1 MEKKKLPWWTWVL
14 PIAIFHIATRLSL
27 TYQIAPGVSTFYF
40 PVALGF
46 VMVRWW
52 GYRILPALYINSV
65 LSAGLWGINKIEYYP
80 IFGLLDVLEVWLSYL
95 LVKERFK
102 ETAWSPNPTDLIIYG
117 VHGVMIPAGITA
129 LIAQL
134 FLLLTQNTTS
144 ASAPWNGINAFL
156 GDMMGGIALSLP
168 LLIVLT
174 PLMEKRKLNIFPV
187 DNFELQW
194 RWTIPLNEKGLLLT
208 GAIVVLVLSISA
220 PIFRTWY
227 FMGFF
232 VLLPAI
238 WYGLEF
244 SIIVNTFIAFLT
256 LAYPA
261 IAGQRWPQ
269 TIDSIQIVATLLTLS
284 FTALVA
290 GSAVSYFRKRLTRV
304 KNAENELKL
313 AKDQAE
319 EASRAKSDFLARMS
333 HEIRTPLN
341 SVLGM
346 LELLKET
353 NLSKDQE
360 RYLTLFSHAGENLK
374 ALINDLLDFSKI
386 EAKALTIENI
396 SYNLHSTIR
405 SVFEILQIKAEEKGL
420 RFELNIA
427 NDVPLFQM
435 GDPTRLRQVL
445 FNLIGNAL
453 KFTDEGEV
461 YIDVTVEPAPEKVI
475 EDIKPVQEAFT
486 ETPEGSFDETEK
498 LTGKTTEVPAKKTSF
513 GKLLIDVR
521 DTGIGIPRDKQQIIF
536 SPFVQGETAITRK
549 YGGTGLG
556 LVISKNLVEIMGG
569 QMELRSL
576 AGRGTTFRIILPHR
590 PDLLGPQEKAK
601 ATPAKWPAYFGDRR
615 FKILLVDDSE
625 DNRVLITH
633 YLKSMPFDF
642 VEAVNGKEA
651 VERYNET
658 KFDLIFMD
666 MQMPVMSGYKA
677 TELIRHIEKEQHR
690 PHTCIIAL
698 TATAVLEDLQRTI
711 SSGCDQYMVK
721 PVKKAE
727 VVDALI
733 HALTTKV
740 PDSEAFKEPPSP
752 SI

>member
-1 MEKKKLPWWTWVL
+1 MEKQKLPWWTWVL
-14 PIAIFHIATRLSL
+14 PLAIFHLGTRLSL

-46 VMVRWW
+46 VLIRWW
-52 GYRILPALYINSV
+52 GYRVLPALYINSV
-65 LSAGLWGINKIEYYP
+65 LSAGLWGLNKVEFYP
-80 IFGLLDVLEVWLSYL
+80 LFGLIETFEVWISYL
-95 LVKERFK
+95 LIKERFK
-102 ETAWSPNPTDLIIYG
+102 NTLWSPNPTDLIIYG
-117 VHGVMIPAGITA
+117 IQGVMIPAGIA
-129 LIAQL
+129 ACLSQGILI
-134 FLLLTQNTTS
+134 LTGNSNSDS
-144 ASAPWNGINAFL
+144 AIWVGISAFI
-156 GDMMGGIALSLP
+156 GDLMGGVSVSLP
-168 LLIVLT
+168 LLIILT
-174 PLMEKRKLNIFPV
+174 PVLEKRKLNLFPV

-194 RWTIPLNEKGLLLT
+194 KWRIPLKEKVLL
-208 GAIVVLVLSISA
+208 AIGVSLALVLSISL
-220 PIFRTWY
+220 PIFRVWY
-227 FMGFF
+227 FMGIF

-244 SIIVNTFIAFLT
+244 AIIVNSFISFLT

-261 IAGQRWPQ
+261 LAGQKWPQ
-269 TIDSIQIVATLLTLS
+269 TLDSTQIVATLLTLN

-290 GSAVSYFRKRLTRV
+290 GSAVSYFRKRLSRV
-304 KNAENELKL
+304 ISAENELKV
-313 AKDQAE
+313 AKEQAE
-319 EASRAKSDFLARMS
+319 DASRAKSEFLARMS

-420 RFELNIA
+420 KFELNFA
-427 NDVPLFQM
+427 EDVPLYQM

-461 YIDVTVEPAPEKVI
+461 YINVSVEKAP
-475 EDIKPVQEAFT
+475 QE
-486 ETPEGSFDETEK
+486 
-498 LTGKTTEVPAKKTSF
+498 
-513 GKLLIDVR
+513 KLLIEVR
-521 DTGIGIPRDKQQIIF
+521 DTGIGIPREKQQVIF
-536 SPFVQGETAITRK
+536 SPFVQGESNITRR

-569 QMELRSL
+569 DIELRSL
-576 AGRGTTFRIILPHR
+576 AGRGTTFRITLPYR
-590 PDLLGPQEKAK
+590 PDMTGPQEKAK
-601 ATPAKWPAYFGDRR
+601 AAVTKWPESLSQRR
-615 FKILLVDDSE
+615 YKILLVDDSE

-651 VERYNET
+651 VEKCKDNV
-658 KFDLIFMD
+658 FDLIFMD

-677 TELIRHIEKEQHR
+677 TEIIRHIEKENKR
-690 PHTCIIAL
+690 PRTYIIAL
-698 TATAVLEDLQRTI
+698 TATAVLEELQRTI

-727 VVDALI
+727 VVEALI
-733 HALTTKV
+733 QAFTTKV
-740 PDSEAFKEPPSP
+740 PKSEAFKEPPSP

>member
-1 MEKKKLPWWTWVL
+1 MPWWTWVL
-14 PIAIFHIATRLSL
+14 PLVIFHLGTRLSL
-27 TYQIAPGVSTFYF
+27 TYQIAPGISTFYF
-40 PVALGF
+40 PVAFGF

-52 GYRILPALYINSV
+52 GYRVIPALYINAT
-65 LSAGLWGINKIEYYP
+65 LSAGLWGIKEIEFYP
-80 IFGLLDVLEVWLSYL
+80 LFGLVETLEVWLSYL

-102 ETAWSPNPTDLIIYG
+102 DAPWSPNPTDLIIYG
-117 VHGVMIPAGITA
+117 VHGVMIPAGIAAVLGQGVLLLSGDATTGTA
-129 LIAQL
+129 LLVGFSSFI
-134 FLLLTQNTTS
+134 
-144 ASAPWNGINAFL
+144 
-156 GDMMGGIALSLP
+156 GDLMGGVAVSVP

-174 PLMEKRKLNIFPV
+174 PILEKYKLNLFPV
-187 DNFELQW
+187 DSFELQW
-194 RWTIPLNEKGLLLT
+194 RWRIPLKEKILLGIAVTAALLLS
-208 GAIVVLVLSISA
+208 VSM
-220 PIFRTWY
+220 PIFRIWY
-227 FMGFF
+227 FMGIF

-244 SIIVNTFIAFLT
+244 ALVVNTFIVFIT

-261 IAGQRWPQ
+261 LAGQKWPQ
-269 TIDSIQIVATLLTLS
+269 TLESMQLVATLLTLS

-290 GSAVSYFRKRLTRV
+290 GSAVTYFRKRITRV
-304 KNAENELKL
+304 INAENELKI
-313 AKDQAE
+313 AKEQAE
-319 EASRAKSDFLARMS
+319 DASRAKSEFLARMS

-427 NDVPLFQM
+427 DDVPLYQM

-461 YIDVTVEPAPEKVI
+461 FINVSIEK
-475 EDIKPVQEAFT
+475 
-486 ETPEGSFDETEK
+486 TPQEK
-498 LTGKTTEVPAKKTSF
+498 LIIE
-513 GKLLIDVR
+513 VR
-521 DTGIGIPRDKQQIIF
+521 DTGIGIPREKQQIIF
-536 SPFVQGETAITRK
+536 SPFIQGEPTITRK

-569 QMELRSL
+569 DMELRSL
-576 AGRGTTFRIILPHR
+576 AGRGTTFRISLPHR
-590 PDLLGPQEKAK
+590 PDYLGPQEKAK
-601 ATPAKWPAYFGDRR
+601 AAPIKWPEALNKGRY
-615 FKILLVDDSE
+615 KILLVDDSE
-625 DNRVLITH
+625 DNRVLLTH
-633 YLKSMPFDF
+633 YLKAMPIDF

-651 VERYNET
+651 VERYKESD
-658 KFDLIFMD
+658 FDLIFMD

-677 TELIRHIEKEQHR
+677 TEIIRHIEKEKNR
-690 PHTCIIAL
+690 PRTYIIAL
-698 TATAVLEDLQRTI
+698 TATAVLEELQRTI
-711 SSGCDQYMVK
+711 TSGCDQYMVK

-727 VVDALI
+727 IVDALI
-733 HALTTKV
+733 QAFTTKV
-740 PDSEAFKEPPSP
+740 PKSEAFKEPPSP